1 MKDSSVRLEN
11 KNIEDLE
18 MRKIYIG
25 ADSAG
30 FNLKEEFK
38 EHLYSLGYTVEDMGC
53 DSTASCHY
61 PEFASRVC
69 EKVQKD
75 LDGSFGILICG
86 TGIGMS
92 MCANKHKGIRAAVC
106 GDTYSAKMTRC
117 HNDANLL
124 CIGARVTGS
133 CLALDILDAFLGAE
147 YEGGRHAIRIDMMMD
162 IENK

>member
-1 MKDSSVRLEN
+1 
-11 KNIEDLE
+11 

-38 EHLYSLGYTVEDMGC
+38 THLSSLGYEVEDMGC
-53 DSTASCHY
+53 DFTASCHY

-69 EKVQKD
+69 ERVQAD
-75 LDGSFGILICG
+75 PHSSFGILICG

-117 HNDANLL
+117 HNDANVL
-124 CIGARVTGS
+124 CVGARVTGS
-133 CLALDILDAFLGAE
+133 CLALDILDSFLGAE
-147 YEGGRHAIRIDMMMD
+147 YEGGRHAIRVQMMED

>member
-1 MKDSSVRLEN
+1 MK
-11 KNIEDLE
+11 
-18 MRKIYIG
+18 KIYIG

-30 FNLKEEFK
+30 FVLKEEFK
-38 EHLYSLGYTVEDMGC
+38 EHLISLGYSVEDCGC

-61 PEFASRVC
+61 PEFASKVC
-69 EKVQKD
+69 EKVQSEPD
-75 LDGSFGILICG
+75 TSFGILICG

-92 MCANKHKGIRAAVC
+92 MCANKHRGIRAAVC
-106 GDTYSAKMTRC
+106 GDTYSARMTRC
-117 HNDANLL
+117 HNDANVL

-147 YEGGRHAIRIDMMMD
+147 YEGGRHAIRLEMMSN